1 MKAVSKQWPV
11 RLNGIRSFSDGQL
24 LRIPRVQGSDDG
36 KDRRVDPFHVHRQLD
51 NGAGFS
57 RSKKEQ
63 MIFTSLLESIFEQK
77 TVGENKSAGKVQKMP
92 QSLQMLFQQS
102 LNPDKSAGSNDVQM
116 EMVNEDLRKVPLS
129 SSSLIHRMSGQT
141 PLQVAKDEREQ
152 LTRQLG
158 PVLQYISNLETD
170 MDVQEYYMNNILN
183 KVAISGPLENYEVD
197 ENTHIDPN
205 APPLTKKT
213 VPIYLYHVL
222 DTLDEAF
229 HAPEQVITLF
239 ELSKRSGID
248 FYVSAC
254 TVDVYN
260 KILQVRWKYYRDLY
274 AVESLL
280 SEMNVNAVLGN
291 EETVKI
297 IGKIHGD
304 YLEAKYGVSDENL
317 LTLWNKEDSKRL
329 KNINQYRM
337 RIISSSSDDDLLQ
350 LSI

>member
-1 MKAVSKQWPV
+1 M
-11 RLNGIRSFSDGQL
+11 
-24 LRIPRVQGSDDG
+24 
-36 KDRRVDPFHVHRQLD
+36 DPFHVHRQLD

-77 TVGENKSAGKVQKMP
+77 TVGENKPAAKGQKMP
-92 QSLQMLFQQS
+92 RSLQMLFQQS
-102 LNPDKSAGSNDVQM
+102 LNPNQSAADTNGVQM
-116 EMVNEDLRKVPLS
+116 EMVNEDLRKMPLS

-141 PLQVAKDEREQ
+141 PLQVAKDERER
-152 LTRQLG
+152 LTRQLS
-158 PVLQYISNLETD
+158 PVLQHISNLETD
-170 MDVQEYYMNNILN
+170 MDVQEYFVNNVLN
-183 KVAISGPLENYEVD
+183 KVTPGSFESNEID
-197 ENTHIDPN
+197 ENTHIDPSS
-205 APPLTKKT
+205 PPVTKKT

-222 DTLDEAF
+222 DTLDGAF

-260 KILQVRWKYYRDLY
+260 KVLEVRWKYYRDLY
-274 AVESLL
+274 AVEALL

-291 EETVKI
+291 QETVKI
-297 IGKIHGD
+297 IGQIHGD
-304 YLEAKYGVSDENL
+304 YLEAKYGVSDDNL

-329 KNINQYRM
+329 KNINQYRI
-337 RIISSSSDDDLLQ
+337 RIISSSSDEDLLH